1 MRDNKSNMRKLK
13 EDRESIFMI
22 EIDNSIRH
30 DRSAIKLMYETR
42 LLITTKN
49 NFDKHSYNYDEGQV
63 VEDSYY
69 RFIRMDIFGC
79 FIIIR
84 KNRTDVQKGCVGCFF
99 DSCHVKDKD
108 GKGTTSYQVKR

>member
-42 LLITTKN
+42 LLITT
-49 NFDKHSYNYDEGQV
+49 
-63 VEDSYY
+63 
-69 RFIRMDIFGC
+69 
-79 FIIIR
+79 
-84 KNRTDVQKGCVGCFF
+84 
-99 DSCHVKDKD
+99 
-108 GKGTTSYQVKR
+108 SYQIKR